1 MINTQIING
10 LNFAPLFCLIGR
22 NSGQTFAES
31 AILTGTCI
39 YARLE
44 QIDLLRQTHPSLKN
58 IYVWNELF
66 ADLLTD
72 KDVSLRFL
80 NLNTRTMLFS

>member
-22 NSGQTFAES
+22 NSGQTFA
-31 AILTGTCI
+31 TGTCI

-44 QIDLLRQTHPSLKN
+44 QIDLLRQTHSSSKN

-80 NLNTRTMLFS
+80 NLNTRTMLFG